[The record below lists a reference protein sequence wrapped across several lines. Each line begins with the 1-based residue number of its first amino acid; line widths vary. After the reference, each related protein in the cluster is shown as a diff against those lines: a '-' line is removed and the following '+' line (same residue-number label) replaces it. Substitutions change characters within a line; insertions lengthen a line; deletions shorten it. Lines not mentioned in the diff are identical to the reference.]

1 VIKYIIIAVVGII
14 EAFGST
20 LNSKFRQKSKK
31 LFSFI
36 TAFTNIVVW
45 YFIISMVIENINN
58 AWLAF
63 VYAIFY
69 SIGDVLGLCF
79 DEHLE
84 KVARFKGFKIF
95 KKRKTKL
102 SKKKK

>member
-1 VIKYIIIAVVGII
+1 MIKYLIITIIGII

-36 TAFTNIVVW
+36 TAFVNIVIW

-58 AWLAF
+58 AWLAL
-63 VYAIFY
+63 VYAISY
-69 SIGDVLGLCF
+69 SLGDVLGLVF

-84 KVARFKGFKIF
+84 RVAKIKGFKIF

-102 SKKKK
+102 SKKKR

>member
-1 VIKYIIIAVVGII
+1 MIKYIILAIVGII
-14 EAFGST
+14 EAFGTT
-20 LNSKFRQKSKK
+20 LNSKFRQKTKK

-36 TAFTNIVVW
+36 TAFINIIIW

-58 AWLAF
+58 AYLAV
-63 VYAIFY
+63 VYALFY

-84 KVARFKGFKIF
+84 KVARIRGLKFF
-95 KKRKTKL
+95 KKRKTKE
-102 SKKKK
+102 SKKKR